1 MRADN
6 SAFLVQAA
14 RKRRAAALRRAED
27 ALQRLDKVGAAIT
40 FQAVAETASVSRAWL
55 YREPTLRAEIQR
67 LRSDQQAQ
75 GTSARPPSAQ
85 RASDESLQCRLAAA
99 ADEVTRLRD
108 ENRQLREQ
116 VAKLHGNRR
125 AANWMDEPA

>member
-6 SAFLVQAA
+6 SAFIVQAA
-14 RKRRAAALRRAED
+14 RKRRAAALQRTKD
-27 ALQRLDKVGAAIT
+27 ALQRLDKAGATIT
-40 FQAVAETASVSRAWL
+40 FQTVAETASVSRAWL
-55 YREPTLRAEIQR
+55 YREPILRTEIQR
-67 LRSDQQAQ
+67 LRSDLQAR

-108 ENRQLREQ
+108 ENRRLREQ
-116 VAKLHGNRR
+116 VAKLHGDRR
-125 AANWMDEPA
+125 AANWHG